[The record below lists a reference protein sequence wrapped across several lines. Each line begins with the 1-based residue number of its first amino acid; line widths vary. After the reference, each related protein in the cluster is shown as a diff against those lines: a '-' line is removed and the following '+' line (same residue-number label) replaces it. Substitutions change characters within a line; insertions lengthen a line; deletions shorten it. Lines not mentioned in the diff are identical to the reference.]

1 MSDINFNFKRKYTLE
16 QRKHD
21 AEEILNKYKDRVPVI
36 VEKAPKCD
44 TLIEINKTK
53 FLAPKDMLVAQF
65 IFIIR
70 RLMSLSEESA
80 LFLFTENKMVLL
92 TSQTM
97 FDSYLKNKNKDD
109 NFLYLYYAPELIFGN
124 N

>member
-36 VEKAPKCD
+36 VEKAPKCE